1 MIWTMPRPLVQ
12 AAGALLAATA
22 IGSFAMGVINAP
34 ERGRLPGERP
44 PGGASKTAAAPI
56 AATEATPLAEE
67 RIEAAPPTPPKEA
80 KADETKTEEAAAN
93 QADQPTLPVP
103 PKAANAAQPQ
113 PIGQV
118 PTDENSTAPLPEE
131 EPPH

>member
-12 AAGALLAATA
+12 AAGGLLALTA
-22 IGSFAMGVINAP
+22 AGSFTMGVINAP

-44 PGGASKTAAAPI
+44 PGAAKTAAAPI
-56 AATEATPLAEE
+56 VATEATPLAQE
-67 RIEAAPPTPPKEA
+67 RIEAAPPPPPKEE
-80 KADETKTEEAAAN
+80 KPDEAKTEEAAAD

-103 PKAANAAQPQ
+103 PKAANATQPQ